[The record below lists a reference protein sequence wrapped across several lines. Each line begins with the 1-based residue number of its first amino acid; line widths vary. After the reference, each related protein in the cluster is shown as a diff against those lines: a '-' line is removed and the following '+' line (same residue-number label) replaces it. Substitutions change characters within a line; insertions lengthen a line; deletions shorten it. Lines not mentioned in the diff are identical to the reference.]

1 MIFPSKPLATDKEPV
16 ESLYVELNLRNEKYL
31 INCSY
36 NPHKTMIK
44 NHPATLS
51 NIIDLHPSKYKK
63 MLILR
68 DFNVGIDEIF
78 L

>member
-1 MIFPSKPLATDKEPV
+1 
-16 ESLYVELNLRNEKYL
+16 
-31 INCSY
+31 
-36 NPHKTMIK
+36 MIK